1 MPVTFI
7 TFLVATLAI
16 AGIPPFA
23 GFFSKDE
30 ILWQAYRTGHTQLW
44 WLGMVTAG
52 LTSFYMFRLFSLTF
66 LGGERLSEHAKQHL
80 HESPLSMTSVLI
92 LLALLSAVAGW
103 LGVSPALGGHN
114 WFHGWLG
121 IGEAGEGEGAMS
133 LERNLAIGSAAWA
146 GFMALLATV
155 LYTKYPELPKR
166 IAASSRILYRLLYNK
181 FYVDEFYN
189 TVIVQPIRFISE
201 KFLAE
206 DVDQGLIDGVLVN
219 GSARFAAWIGSL
231 VSGLQGGLANN
242 YAFYFLLGLGGFIF
256 FMVVR

>member
-1 MPVTFI
+1 
-7 TFLVATLAI
+7 
-16 AGIPPFA
+16 
-23 GFFSKDE
+23 
-30 ILWQAYRTGHTQLW
+30 
-44 WLGMVTAG
+44 
-52 LTSFYMFRLFSLTF
+52 
-66 LGGERLSEHAKQHL
+66 
-80 HESPLSMTSVLI
+80 
-92 LLALLSAVAGW
+92 
-103 LGVSPALGGHN
+103 
-114 WFHGWLG
+114 
-121 IGEAGEGEGAMS
+121 GEAGEGEGAMS
-133 LERNLAIGSAAWA
+133 LERSLAIGSAAWA